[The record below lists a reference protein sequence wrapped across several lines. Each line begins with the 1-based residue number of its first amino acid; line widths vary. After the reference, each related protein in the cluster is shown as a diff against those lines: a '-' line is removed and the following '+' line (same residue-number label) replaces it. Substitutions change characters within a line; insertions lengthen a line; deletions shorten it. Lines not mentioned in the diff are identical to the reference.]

1 MRVCGED
8 LEMFP
13 QQVGRPVLEPNLDEV
28 SSQEVGTTSLLPG
41 ASFYESSGLML
52 IIDGSRV

>member
-1 MRVCGED
+1 MRGCGED
-8 LEMFP
+8 LEMFS
-13 QQVGRPVLEPNLDEV
+13 QQVGLPVLEPNLEEV

-41 ASFYESSGLML
+41 ASFHESSGL